1 VEGKVVKVP
10 VKGTLSKPAIDPKAF
25 EQAVIALAREG
36 ARDVGKDLLDGE
48 LKKLFP
54 GMTPPGTGTNPR
66 PLFPFPFGK
75 KP

>member
-1 VEGKVVKVP
+1 VAGKVVKVP

-25 EQAVIALAREG
+25 EHAVIALAREG
-36 ARDVGKDLLDGE
+36 AKDVGRDLLDGE

-54 GMTPPGTGTNPR
+54 GMTLPGAGTDPK